1 MNTCPIYRRSG
12 GHSYDAT
19 INYFNQLLNYVHND
33 TVIVVDDIYWSEEMI
48 DAWKIIKADPR
59 VSITIDLYFIGLV
72 FFKKGQAK
80 ENFTILF

>member
-1 MNTCPIYRRSG
+1 L
-12 GHSYDAT
+12 H
-19 INYFNQLLNYVHND
+19 YFNLAITKATENSLF
-33 TVIVVDDIYWSEEMI
+33 IFDDIYWSEEMI
-48 DAWKIIKADPR
+48 EAWEIIKADPR